1 MKMTTAIFMVMGCL
15 LLLIAGGSGLV
26 IAGIEHASPGERA
39 IAMLATAVAGL
50 GLVNAGA
57 MFERS
62 S

>member
-1 MKMTTAIFMVMGCL
+1 MVVGCL

-50 GLVNAGA
+50 GLINAGA

-62 S
+62 T